1 MSYLANVHRTARAN
15 PLLILCLASYCP
27 YALNPKNQR
36 DVDVVELKKTRVS
49 RVWWFGSLEELW
61 YLMIGPIQSPDEAKF
76 ADVEKAPSQNVAT
89 CRQNVA
95 TCRQNVATCRQ
106 TVET

>member
-1 MSYLANVHRTARAN
+1 MSKLSNCK
-15 PLLILCLASYCP
+15 I
-27 YALNPKNQR
+27 QGI
-36 DVDVVELKKTRVS
+36 S

-61 YLMIGPIQSPDEAKF
+61 YLMIGPIQSSDEAKF

-95 TCRQNVATCRQ
+95 TCRQ
-106 TVET
+106 TVEAYLAPLSTAWQRMATIQQQTMRLPRT